1 MKLSMVAFLK
11 AHFLTISTLL
21 VTSLLVPA
29 EGLMMSIQLWIILPL
44 ALLFWLFSSVV
55 YLSQRSLF

>member
-1 MKLSMVAFLK
+1 MKKSIVAFLK
-11 AHFLTISTLL
+11 SYFVLISALLGTI
-21 VTSLLVPA
+21 LLVPA